1 MSKPRV
7 SKKQLLLVMRCLIDT
22 AERTTD
28 LEGAY
33 NDKTRLYVDGKG
45 YFQSEYVT
53 WGEVHQIYKEIET

>member
-33 NDKTRLYVDGKG
+33 NDKTMLYVGGKRVS
-45 YFQSEYVT
+45 YSEYVT
-53 WGEVHQIYKEIET
+53 WGEVHQIYKEIKT

>member
-33 NDKTRLYVDGKG
+33 NDKTRLYVDRKHVS
-45 YFQSEYVT
+45 YSEYVT